1 VTNGAAAREHTNP
14 LVRVVLINFDG
25 GDITLRCIDALR
37 ATEYPR
43 DRLQIVVV
51 DNASVDGLVWVLRE
65 RYPDVSVIESN
76 VNEGFARGCN
86 LALRDL
92 DGIDYVALIN
102 NDAIVTPN
110 WLQPLLD
117 GFTHPNVG
125 AVCPKLL
132 LNVEAHAVMVQPERL
147 TTLPDGRAVGVR
159 VQQVELNGV
168 DRTFYVRF
176 DERFW
181 GDKRARANDHH
192 GAWTKGL
199 ASIWWPASPDQ
210 PVDHVDVQLEAPQSI
225 TALVGGPDEM
235 QPVHLTTSA
244 VPVRCTIERTVH
256 IINSAGGAL
265 YDGWFG
271 GDRGFM
277 EPDVGQYEQPQE
289 VFSWCGG
296 AVLLSTQYLREVGL
310 FDSSY
315 FLYYE
320 DFDLSWR
327 GRSAGWTYRYE
338 PSSVVFHEHA
348 YSSKAGSAF
357 FAFWVDRNRR
367 LTLVKNAPA
376 KVALR
381 AAIGS
386 AVALVR
392 DLGYHSYRQARR
404 LRPPSPGMVK
414 RRLGEFWSFAR
425 AVPAALRERRRLNRR
440 RTVSHAEIASWTAHK

>member
-1 VTNGAAAREHTNP
+1 M
-14 LVRVVLINFDG
+14 VRVVLINFDG
-25 GDITLRCIDALR
+25 GEVTLRCIDALR
-37 ATEYPR
+37 ATDYPS

-65 RYPDVSVIESN
+65 RYPDVTVIQSD

-86 LALRDL
+86 LALHDL

-110 WLQPLLD
+110 WLQPLLA
-117 GFTHPNVG
+117 GFDHPKVG

-147 TTLPDGRAVGVR
+147 TTLADGRAVGVR
-159 VQQVELNGV
+159 VQQVEIDGV
-168 DRTFYVRF
+168 ERTGYVRF

-181 GDKRARANDHH
+181 SDERAQANDRH
-192 GAWTKGL
+192 GAWSKGL
-199 ASIWWPASPDQ
+199 ASIWWPAPS
-210 PVDHVDVQLEAPQSI
+210 DHAAEEVDVYLAAQQRATAQVGAPGAMRPVQL
-225 TALVGGPDEM
+225 TDR
-235 QPVHLTTSA
+235 A
-244 VPVRCTIERTVH
+244 VPVRCTVDRTVH

-265 YDGWFG
+265 YSGWFG

-277 EPDVGQYEQPQE
+277 EPDLGQYDQPQE
-289 VFSWCGG
+289 VFAWCGG

-310 FDSSY
+310 FDPTY

-338 PSSVVFHEHA
+338 PASVVFHEHA

-376 KVALR
+376 KVAAR
-381 AAIGS
+381 AAIGA
-386 AVALVR
+386 AVSVVR
-392 DLGYHSYRQARR
+392 DLAYHTYRQARR
-404 LRPPSPGMVK
+404 LRPPSPRVTKG
-414 RRLGEFWSFAR
+414 RLKEFWSFAS
-425 AVPAALRERRRLNRR
+425 AVPTALRERRRLSRLR
-440 RTVSHAEIASWTAHK
+440 VVPHADIAAWTVHK

>member
-1 VTNGAAAREHTNP
+1 MVQP
-14 LVRVVLINFDG
+14 MVRVVLINFDG
-25 GDITLRCIDALR
+25 GDITLRCIDSLR
-37 ATEYPR
+37 ATDYPS

-65 RYPDVSVIESN
+65 RYPDVTVIQSD

-86 LALRDL
+86 LALTDL

-102 NDAIVTPN
+102 NDAIVTPD
-110 WLQPLLD
+110 WLQPLLA
-117 GFTHPNVG
+117 GFTHPRVG

-132 LNVEAHAVMVQPERL
+132 LNVQAHAVMVQPERL

-159 VQQVELNGV
+159 VQQVLIDGV
-168 DRTFYVRF
+168 DRTSHVRF

-181 GDKRARANDHH
+181 SDERAQENDRH

-199 ASIWWPASPDQ
+199 ASIWWPAPSEHPVEHVEVHAALQQ
-210 PVDHVDVQLEAPQSI
+210 PGTVHIGPPENMNAVQLS
-225 TALVGGPDEM
+225 TD
-235 QPVHLTTSA
+235 A
-244 VPVRCTIERTVH
+244 VPVECTVERTVH

-265 YDGWFG
+265 YTGWLG
-271 GDRGFM
+271 GDKGFM
-277 EPDVGQYEQPQE
+277 EPDLGQYDEAQE

-296 AVLLSTQYLREVGL
+296 AVVMSTAYLREVGV
-310 FDSSY
+310 FDPSY

-338 PSSVVFHEHA
+338 PASVVFHEHA
-348 YSSKAGSAF
+348 YSSKAGSTF

-381 AAIGS
+381 AVAG
-386 AVALVR
+386 AVSSVVL
-392 DLGYHSYRQARR
+392 DLAYHSYRQARR
-404 LRPPSPGMVK
+404 LRPPSPGVVK
-414 RRLGEFWSFAR
+414 RRLTDFWSFAR
-425 AVPAALRERRRLNRR
+425 AVPAAVRERRRLGRLR
-440 RTVSHAEIASWTAHK
+440 VVSHADIAAWMVHK